1 MISRIE
7 LCIKVPNSIYVAC
20 SGGADSMAAVDFFRR
35 GRKKVTIAH
44 FNHGTKHGVGA
55 QNLVTEFAEDEGI
68 EIASAHIQG
77 RKPRGRS
84 WEDWWREK
92 RYEFLHSLPG
102 AVVTAHNLN
111 DAVEWWIMSSL
122 HGQGRLIPTRK
133 GNVIRPFLTTPKLSL
148 HKWCHSK
155 HVPYVNDPGN
165 SNERYARSI
174 VRHQLMPQALRI
186 NPGLYKTVRKK
197 LRMTA

>member
-1 MISRIE
+1 VIKRIE
-7 LCIKVPNSIYVAC
+7 LCTNVPNSIYVAC

-35 GRKKVTIAH
+35 GRKQVTIAH
-44 FNHGTKHGVGA
+44 FNHGTNHGIGA
-55 QNLVTEFAEDEGI
+55 QNLVIEFAEDEGI
-68 EIASAHIQG
+68 EIASAQIQG

-102 AVVTAHNLN
+102 TVVTAHNLD

-122 HGQGRLIPTRK
+122 HGQGRLIPSRK
-133 GNVIRPFLTTPKLSL
+133 ENVIRPFLTTPKLSL
-148 HKWCHSK
+148 HKWCDAK
-155 HVPYVNDPGN
+155 NVPYVIDPGN
-165 SNERYARSI
+165 SNDRYARSI
-174 VRHQLMPQALRI
+174 VRHHLMPQALRI